1 MKAIIKG
8 SKPTIKVSAVK
19 LGNHKVTPGKKGHV
33 VSMKKAKHTEAA
45 RESLVDKI
53 LRLTVETRIDGPTV
67 WLGNGTKRPLWD
79 ALVSKATELGK
90 AKLKKTSE
98 ILLVTGK
105 VGYAWCLTGLN
116 GDTYER
122 MHGKVAVRGSITLL
136 KKEYG
141 ANNVKLVTLDK
152 VKQLAKQIKMDSGCK
167 AELGL
172 A

>member
-8 SKPTIKVSAVK
+8 KPAMKVSGIK
-19 LGNHKVTPGKKGHV
+19 LGTHKVAPGKKGNV
-33 VSMKKAKHTEAA
+33 MASKRVKQDAP

-79 ALVSKATELGK
+79 ALVSKASELGK
-90 AKLKKTSE
+90 AKLKKTTE

-105 VGYAWCLTGLN
+105 VGYAWALSGIN

-122 MHGKVAVRGSITLL
+122 MHGKVPVRGSIALL

-141 ANNVKLVTLDK
+141 ANNVKLVSLDK
-152 VKQLAKQIKMDSGCK
+152 VKQLAKQIKMDTGCK